1 MILVVLFFLI
11 QALFSI
17 VLGMSAV
24 VLNDGAAVRV
34 HGFFQGYNRITW
46 TVICLQVKQRGN
58 IQKPKTLNGI
68 EKFLKS

>member
-1 MILVVLFFLI
+1 MVLVVLFFLI

-46 TVICLQVKQRGN
+46 TVICLQVKQRGY
-58 IQKPKTLNGI
+58 LN
-68 EKFLKS
+68 